1 MPFLQRG
8 FISLQRI
15 ELTPERDA
23 VIARYLLI
31 AALAAM
37 LFSSSLTVGLEFV
50 VYALFLLRPSLRVRF
65 LAILREPTGIALLF
79 FVAALL
85 ISALHGA
92 ASWQERMASL
102 AGWRRVLLFFFAAA
116 VFDEERAKRD
126 VLSAFLIICAL
137 AVLASYLT
145 FLTPAS
151 FLGKFRNGIIIHKHA
166 TQGMVFALAAVIA
179 AIAVI
184 WPASVI
190 NTWLLRSRFLMAL
203 LVVLFVVN
211 IAFITPGRSGYL
223 ALLVFSASIPLI
235 LPTLSKTWKMTAAIT
250 VFLCAGL
257 VIAVSGKARDR
268 IFRAI
273 TEMGTVEQS
282 PSLTAMGARVVF
294 WKNTLAIISENP
306 ILGVGTGSFEKAYAN
321 QVKNLSGW
329 HSVVTSDPHNQFLKI
344 FAEQGLVGLTALLL
358 FMGTVVTAKVSSP
371 YREIAVGLL
380 LAWTATSL
388 FSSHFSTFPEGR
400 LIFFW
405 LGAML
410 VPARFSARPVSANQT
425 VLQS

>member
-1 MPFLQRG
+1 MPFFQQR
-8 FISLQRI
+8 FISLQRL

-31 AALAAM
+31 ATLAAM
-37 LFSSSLTVGLEFV
+37 LFSSSVTVGLEFV
-50 VYALFLLRPSLRVRF
+50 VYALFLLRPSLRARF
-65 LAILREPTGIALLF
+65 LAVLREPTGIALVF
-79 FVAALL
+79 FAAALL
-85 ISALHGA
+85 IGVLHGT
-92 ASWQERMASL
+92 ASWPERIASL

-151 FLGKFRNGIIIHKHA
+151 LGKFRNGLTIHNHA
-166 TQGMVFALAAVIA
+166 TQGVVFALAAVIA
-179 AIAVI
+179 ALALI

-190 NTWLLRSRFLMAL
+190 NTRLLKNRFLLAM
-203 LVVLFVVN
+203 LVGLFVAN
-211 IAFITPGRSGYL
+211 IAFVTPGRSGYL
-223 ALLVFSASIPLI
+223 ALLVFSASLPLI
-235 LPTLSKTWKMTAAIT
+235 LPTLPKTRKLMAALTI
-250 VFLCAGL
+250 FLCAGL

-268 IFRAI
+268 VFRAI
-273 TEMGTVEQS
+273 TEMRTVEQS
-282 PSLTAMGARVVF
+282 PKLTDLGARVVF
-294 WKNTLAIISENP
+294 WKNSLAIISENP
-306 ILGVGTGSFEKAYAN
+306 ILGVGTGSFEKDYAN
-321 QVKNLSGW
+321 QVQSLSGW
-329 HSVVTSDPHNQFLKI
+329 RSRTTSDPHNQFLKI

-358 FMGTVVTAKVSSP
+358 FMGTVLMAKVSSP
-371 YREIAVGLL
+371 YREIAVSLL
-380 LAWTATSL
+380 LAWTATSV

-410 VPARFSARPVSANQT
+410 APARFSARPLSASQT
-425 VLQS
+425 PALQS